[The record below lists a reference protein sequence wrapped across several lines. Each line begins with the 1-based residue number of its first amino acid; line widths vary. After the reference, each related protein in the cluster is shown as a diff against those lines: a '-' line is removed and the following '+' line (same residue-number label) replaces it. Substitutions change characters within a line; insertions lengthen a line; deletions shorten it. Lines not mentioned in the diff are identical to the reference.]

1 VRFADQPY
9 LWLLVLIPG
18 LTALYVVASILRRRA
33 LERFGETGMLAKLTA
48 SVSLPMRRL
57 KAVFVVA
64 GCGFLALA
72 LARPQYGSKLEM
84 VQRMGVDVI
93 IAIDASA
100 SMLAEDVPP
109 NRLEFAKHEMSGL
122 IRRLRGDRVG
132 IIAFA
137 GDAFVQCPLTLDYGA
152 AEMFIDEIDVGTVPR
167 PGTDLGRAI
176 EVAAGA
182 FGAGSRKSKVLVLL
196 TDGEDLEAGAV
207 EAAERAARAGVRIH
221 TVGIGSGEGVPIPVR
236 EESGQLREYKKDRAG
251 EMVMSRLDE
260 PTLRRVARAALG
272 SYYRATFDASE
283 LDALY
288 REMAAMEQAEQGAL
302 EYTSFEDRFQ
312 WVLAVALVLLAA
324 EVVLSDRR
332 RVSGRRRRGERDRRG
347 VRGRWCVWGPSVLL
361 SMVALLVV
369 STAPGWADPE
379 RKMRRGNS
387 LYEREKYDEAIQAY
401 REAQLEAPDSKEL
414 WYNVGNALYRKGAF
428 EGAVGEYEGA
438 AGAPDGKVKEWS
450 AYNTGNALYRGQQ
463 YQEAV
468 EAYKR
473 ALRLDPNDRDA
484 KFNLEL
490 AQDRLQE
497 MQQQQQQQEQGEGR
511 DQEQQQKQQD
521 QGEQQDQQQQQQQQ
535 QEQQQEQ
542 RQERED
548 QKDQQQQQ
556 PEERQ
561 GEQQEEQQ
569 PPPQPREGELSK
581 QEVARLLDALQEQ
594 EEKVREEMREAQ
606 AVGQVGVDRDW

>member
-1 VRFADQPY
+1 MRFANQPY

-18 LTALYVVASILRRRA
+18 LIALYVAASILRRRA
-33 LERFGETGMLAKLTA
+33 LERFGEAGVLARLTA

-64 GCGFLALA
+64 GVGFLALA

-152 AEMFIDEIDVGTVPR
+152 AEMFIDEIEVGTVPR

-236 EESGQLREYKKDRAG
+236 DESGQLREYKKDRAG

-260 PTLRRVARAALG
+260 ATLRRVARAALG

-312 WVLAVALVLLAA
+312 WVLAVALVLLVA

-332 RVSGRRRRGERDRRG
+332 RVSDRRQGERGRRGERGRWG
-347 VRGRWCVWGPSVLL
+347 VRGRSLL
-361 SMVALLVV
+361 LPILALLVA
-369 STAPGWADPE
+369 STGPGWADPE

-401 REAQLEAPDSKEL
+401 REARLEAPESKGL

-428 EGAVGEYEGA
+428 EEAVGEYGGA
-438 AGAPDGKVKEWS
+438 ASAPDKKVQEWT

-463 YQEAV
+463 YQQAI
-468 EAYKR
+468 EAYKQ
-473 ALRLDPNDRDA
+473 ALRLDPNDVDA

-497 MQQQQQQQEQGEGR
+497 MQQQQQQQEQGEGQ
-511 DQEQQQKQQD
+511 DQEQQQQE
-521 QGEQQDQQQQQQQQ
+521 QGEQQDHQHQQQQQ

-548 QKDQQQQQ
+548 QEDQQQQQ
-556 PEERQ
+556 QEKQE

-569 PPPQPREGELSK
+569 PPPQPREGELSTR
-581 QEVARLLDALQEQ
+581 EVERLLDALQEQ
-594 EEKVREEMREAQ
+594 EEKVREEMMEAQ
-606 AVGQVGVDRDW
+606 AVGQAGVSRDW